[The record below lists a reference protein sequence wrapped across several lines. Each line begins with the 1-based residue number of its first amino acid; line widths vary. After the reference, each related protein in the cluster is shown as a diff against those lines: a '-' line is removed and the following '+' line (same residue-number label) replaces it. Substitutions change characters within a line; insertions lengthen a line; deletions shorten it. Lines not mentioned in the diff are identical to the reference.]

1 MLWKL
6 WHQRTSKLC
15 FFSAGP
21 NSHFERRVTAI
32 DISWIGSL
40 LCLGGFFGTILFG
53 KISQHFGKKVS
64 LLLLAM
70 PNLSFWIIVLLS
82 TKIQHLY
89 AARFLAG
96 ITGGGMLRTISLYVS
111 EISENKIRGRLGSY
125 LILFLSTGT
134 LLSFIAGAYLSFFVV
149 PWVMMIFPVWFF
161 VSVSFLPD
169 TPSSLLS
176 RNMPRQAL
184 NSLTFYRSYE
194 SKLRDGNWDINNCN
208 EKIEELGELNS
219 RFERFLT

>member
-1 MLWKL
+1 M
-6 WHQRTSKLC
+6 
-15 FFSAGP
+15 
-21 NSHFERRVTAI
+21 TAI